1 MGIHLSSRG
10 LRSDPVEPA
19 IGSRRDQTINNS
31 GCNPGIKANYNR
43 NREAVQQNYEHLDRK
58 DALIKY
64 IKNQEA
70 HHRTTTFREEYIALL
85 TEHGISYEEKY
96 LLQFNPC
103 GVVIR
108 DFSMHGIS
116 CRVIKH

>member
-96 LLQFNPC
+96 LL
-103 GVVIR
+103 
-108 DFSMHGIS
+108 
-116 CRVIKH
+116 